1 MTSLGEVPELPMEE
15 KKLFDS
21 RMAVRRVRDVG
32 GEAHQH
38 ADPVALRIGC
48 KQLAGDA
55 GCDISHSGSRH
66 PRTSGNTES
75 SRAS

>member
-1 MTSLGEVPELPMEE
+1 MMTSLGEVPELPMEE

-55 GCDISHSGSRH
+55 GCDIFPFGF
-66 PRTSGNTES
+66 PPPEDLG
-75 SRAS
+75 